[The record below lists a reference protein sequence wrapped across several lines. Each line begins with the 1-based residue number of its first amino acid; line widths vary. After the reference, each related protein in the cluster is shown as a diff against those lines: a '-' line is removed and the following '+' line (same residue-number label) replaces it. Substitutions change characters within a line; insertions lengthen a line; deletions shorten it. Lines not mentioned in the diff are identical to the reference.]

1 MSLDLTFSVRE
12 GGGSEIRNP
21 KTETR
26 RKPEIRCPN
35 SPAAVPAGEGRA
47 GGGLSRPSL
56 SEGQE
61 RAGTSYDRSTAASD
75 FGFRPCFGPRI
86 SDFGSR
92 REARLSRRDFIAR
105 TALASSAAAL
115 CGAGAF
121 PAVAAEQWPP
131 SVVVFSK
138 IYQDLKLNF
147 EDAAAL
153 TAEAGLDGIDC
164 PVRPGGEILPEHA
177 AAQML
182 EYAAALKKRGLQM
195 PFVTT
200 GITSVASPHTE
211 EILRTAKQLGVK
223 YYRLG
228 FTNTQADAPP
238 GKQVEE
244 VRAKLKD
251 LASLNKELGLGA
263 VLENHS
269 SSGRGLIGGDL
280 TEMYQLVKGFDPAQI
295 GVAFDIGHAIIAH
308 GDEWRRHLDQ
318 LKSHLRVAYVKDI
331 KPGKGFVRFG
341 QGELASNG
349 YFKLLKEMGYRTPVC
364 LHIEFDW
371 SDKGKSKTRAAL
383 LQALQESTRALR
395 RWLAEA

>member
-1 MSLDLTFSVRE
+1 MNKL
-12 GGGSEIRNP
+12 
-21 KTETR
+21 
-26 RKPEIRCPN
+26 
-35 SPAAVPAGEGRA
+35 
-47 GGGLSRPSL
+47 
-56 SEGQE
+56 
-61 RAGTSYDRSTAASD
+61 
-75 FGFRPCFGPRI
+75 
-86 SDFGSR
+86 SR
-92 REARLSRRDFIAR
+92 REFIAR
-105 TALASSAAAL
+105 TVVAASAAAL
-115 CGAGAF
+115 CGTGAI
-121 PAVAAEQWPP
+121 PAFSAEQWPP

-164 PVRPGGEILPEHA
+164 PVRPGGEILSEHA
-177 AAQML
+177 AKEMP
-182 EYAAALKKRGLQM
+182 EYAAVLKKRNLQL
-195 PFVTT
+195 PLLTT

-211 EILRTAKQLGVK
+211 EILRAAKQLGVQ

-228 FTNTQADAPP
+228 FTNKQPDAPP
-238 GKQVEE
+238 GKQVSE

-251 LASLNKELGLGA
+251 LAVLNKELGLGA

-269 SSGRGLIGGDL
+269 ASGRGYVGGDL
-280 TEMYQLVKGFDPAQI
+280 SEMYEVVKDFDPAQI

-308 GDEWRRHLDQ
+308 GDDWHDRFER
-318 LKSHLRVAYVKDI
+318 LKSHLRVAYIKDI
-331 KPGKGFVRFG
+331 KRGQGFVRFG

-349 YFKLLKEMGYRTPVC
+349 YFKLLKELGCRTPVC

-383 LQALQESTRALR
+383 LQALQESTRVLR